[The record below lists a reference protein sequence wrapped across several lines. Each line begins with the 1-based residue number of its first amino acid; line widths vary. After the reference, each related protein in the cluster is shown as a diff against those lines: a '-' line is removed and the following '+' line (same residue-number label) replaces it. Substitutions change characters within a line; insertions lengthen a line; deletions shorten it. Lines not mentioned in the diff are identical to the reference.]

1 LLRCSKYDT
10 IAHHRKQAVVFDP
23 DLQLRFMRSATDA
36 FFQGAEAMMA
46 ASRSWQ
52 TALQGG
58 SDTRGAM
65 PMARVQPMPME
76 PIAAW
81 SWAFDL
87 WRDHPAIKPAM
98 PAQWPWLQSAA
109 PKPTWPL
116 QPFQMNPMWAMNPSA
131 ASFGGMGPSADPA
144 ALWSSMMTSYWTLP
158 AVSWSLYQGPLTMM
172 LVTSGLPYAI
182 AGPAARASTAAL
194 DAADAMRL
202 QAIQTFTAFRTDGGH
217 AASHIDDWFAP
228 GDSAPPRRFH
238 H

>member
-1 LLRCSKYDT
+1 M
-10 IAHHRKQAVVFDP
+10 FDP

-36 FFQGAEAMMA
+36 FFEGAEAMMA

-52 TALQGG
+52 AALPGLGG
-58 SDTRGAM
+58 TRGPTA
-65 PMARVQPMPME
+65 PVEPMPME
-76 PIAAW
+76 PFAAW
-81 SWAFDL
+81 SWALDL

-116 QPFQMNPMWAMNPSA
+116 QAFQMNSMWAMNTSA
-131 ASFGGMGPSADPA
+131 ASFGGMSPPADPA

-182 AGPAARASTAAL
+182 AGPTARASTAAL
-194 DAADAMRL
+194 DAADALRL
-202 QAIQTFTAFRTDGGH
+202 QTIQTFAAFRTDGGH
-217 AASHIDDWFAP
+217 AATQLFAP
-228 GDSAPPRRFH
+228 EPDDRQARRDAKRRRVH
-238 H
+238 